1 MNPISHGVWF
11 TEQAAVAGT
20 AYHMALGVWFDGE
33 LDRHALGEACA
44 AVVTRHPAL
53 ACAVVL
59 DGDLPRLVPAA
70 EKITLSDAPHS
81 DARVREE
88 IARPYDLSRGPL
100 ARFTLLRETPTRHLL
115 LFTAH
120 HLVFDG
126 MSKDL
131 LLADLAAAYR
141 GADLPPLPDTAA
153 AEPGEQAV
161 AAARAYWADHWTGV
175 GEAVLPDLTGTP
187 DRSRPSSA
195 PESSSSIDAA
205 EPGHTVELR
214 VPPVDVPGLTR
225 FEVLL
230 AAIHVL
236 LARYGN
242 TGLPVAVGLST
253 RDEHTAA
260 GIGLHV
266 NELPIGVAPAR
277 GRFREYAHDLR
288 SRLREL
294 YRHRTVPLAQVVG
307 GLRAAPSLTTVSV
320 GYRRRGPAPAFP
332 GLSTDV
338 LWSLFHGAARNALHL
353 QIVDGPDGDLAVS
366 LQHSP
371 AHLPTAAVHRIGQHL
386 RTVLAAVAADPDTD
400 VATMA
405 VMPDEELA
413 AVLHDWNDTA
423 REQRGTV
430 AQLFA
435 TQARLRPQDIAVV
448 DGDHRLTYAE
458 LDAAAA
464 ELATRLPGPGALI
477 AIRLPRGRQA
487 LVAMLAVMRA
497 GSAYVPIDPAYPV
510 ARQELI
516 LADAQPAL
524 VLDDLDAVPA
534 ASAGGEVPAG
544 TAYVMYTSG
553 TTGRPKGVVVPH
565 TALANLLLGM
575 AETVGSRPGDRWLG
589 LTPLSFDISGLELFL
604 PLVTGGRLVIAGEPG
619 NLDGRAVNSLIER
632 EGVTHVQATPS
643 GWQVLLEAG
652 FDGRSSVTALA
663 GGENLPLDLARKLR
677 ARVARLVNVYGPT
690 ETTIWSTAEE
700 IPAEPDTVT
709 IGRPIANTSTYILD
723 DDGRP
728 LPIGVWGELCIGGLG
743 VADGYLRRPDLTEQ
757 RFRPDPVGGGRLYR
771 TGDRCRWTAGGRI
784 AFGGRNDSQV
794 KVRGHR
800 IELEEI
806 ETHLREHPGV
816 AQAAVTLRGG
826 ELAAYLVA
834 RGDAPDAAELRR
846 HLASRLPAAT
856 VPTSWTVLTGLP
868 VTPSGKL
875 DRAALP
881 EPTPV
886 RAPAAQPA
894 EGGSDELVEVLRGIW
909 QDVLG
914 VDDIGVDEDLF
925 DLGGHSLTITRIN
938 VRIMQHLGQDV
949 PLEVFFDTPTIADI
963 AAYLR
968 EQS

>member
-44 AVVTRHPAL
+44 AVVARHPVL

-70 EKITLSDAPHS
+70 EKITLSDAPYS
-81 DARVREE
+81 DARLREE

-100 ARFTLLRETPTRHLL
+100 ARCTLLRETPTRHLL

-131 LLADLAAAYR
+131 LLDDLAAAYR
-141 GADLPPLPDTAA
+141 GTDLPPLPDLAA

-161 AAARAYWADHWTGV
+161 QAARAYWAEHWTGA
-175 GEAVLPDLTGTP
+175 GEPVLPDLTG
-187 DRSRPSSA
+187 A
-195 PESSSSIDAA
+195 PAAA
-205 EPGHTVELR
+205 EPGHTVELTM
-214 VPPVDVPGLTR
+214 PPVDVGGLTR

-242 TGLPVAVGLST
+242 TGMPVAVGLST
-253 RDEHTAA
+253 RDEDTAA
-260 GIGLHV
+260 RIGLHV

-277 GRFREYAHDLR
+277 GRFRDYAHDLR

-307 GLRAAPSLTTVSV
+307 GLRAAPSLTAVSV

-332 GLSTDV
+332 GLPTDV
-338 LWSLFHGAARNALHL
+338 LWSLFHGAARNALHI

-371 AHLPTAAVHRIGQHL
+371 AHLPTAAAHRIGQHL

-405 VMPDEELA
+405 VMPAAELA
-413 AVLHDWNDTA
+413 TVLHGWNDTA

-435 TQARLRPQDIAVV
+435 TQARLRPDDIAVV

-458 LDAAAA
+458 LDHAAA

-497 GSAYVPIDPAYPV
+497 GSAYVPVDPAYPA

-524 VLDDLDAVPA
+524 ILDDLAAVPA
-534 ASAGGEVPAG
+534 ASPGGEVPAG

-604 PLVTGGRLVIAGEPG
+604 PLVTGGRLVIAGEAG
-619 NLDGRAVNSLIER
+619 GLDGRAVNALVEH

-652 FDGRSSVTALA
+652 FDGRATVTALA
-663 GGENLPLDLARKLR
+663 GGENLPLDLARRLR
-677 ARVARLVNVYGPT
+677 ARVSRLVNVYGPT
-690 ETTIWSTAEE
+690 ETTIWSTAED
-700 IPAEPDTVT
+700 IPADPDTVT
-709 IGRPIANTSTYILD
+709 IGRPIANTRIYLLD
-723 DDGRP
+723 DAGNP
-728 LPIGVWGELCIGGLG
+728 LPVGVWGELCIGGHG

-757 RFRPDPVGGGRLYR
+757 RFRPDPFGGGRLYR
-771 TGDRCRWTAGGRI
+771 TGDRCRWTADGRI
-784 AFGGRNDSQV
+784 AFGGRTDSQV

-806 ETHLREHPGV
+806 ETHLREHPAV
-816 AQAAVTLRGG
+816 AQAAVALRGG
-826 ELAAYLVA
+826 ELAAYLVP
-834 RGDAPDAAELRR
+834 RGDTLDTADVRR
-846 HLASRLPAAT
+846 HLATQLPAAT
-856 VPTSWTVLTGLP
+856 VPTSWTVLTHLP

-881 EPTPV
+881 EPAPT
-886 RAPAAQPA
+886 RAPASPPA
-894 EGGSDELVEVLRGIW
+894 AETDDLVRTLQGIW

-914 VDDIGVDEDLF
+914 VDDIGPDEDLF

-938 VRIMQHLGQDV
+938 VRIMQQLGRDV

-963 AAYLR
+963 VAYLR
-968 EQS
+968 ERP

>member
-1 MNPISHGVWF
+1 
-11 TEQAAVAGT
+11 
-20 AYHMALGVWFDGE
+20 MA
-33 LDRHALGEACA
+33 RC
-44 AVVTRHPAL
+44 
-53 ACAVVL
+53 
-59 DGDLPRLVPAA
+59 
-70 EKITLSDAPHS
+70 
-81 DARVREE
+81 
-88 IARPYDLSRGPL
+88 
-100 ARFTLLRETPTRHLL
+100 TLLRETPTRHLL

-131 LLADLAAAYR
+131 LLDDLAAAYR
-141 GADLPPLPDTAA
+141 GTDLPPLPDLAA

-161 AAARAYWADHWTGV
+161 QAARAYWAEHWTGA
-175 GEAVLPDLTGTP
+175 GEPVLPDLTG
-187 DRSRPSSA
+187 A
-195 PESSSSIDAA
+195 PAAA
-205 EPGHTVELR
+205 EPGHTVELTM
-214 VPPVDVPGLTR
+214 PPVDVGGLTR

-242 TGLPVAVGLST
+242 TGMPVAVGLST
-253 RDEHTAA
+253 RDEDTAA
-260 GIGLHV
+260 RIGLHV

-277 GRFREYAHDLR
+277 GRFRDYAHDLR

-307 GLRAAPSLTTVSV
+307 GLRAAPSLTAVSV

-332 GLSTDV
+332 GLPTDV
-338 LWSLFHGAARNALHL
+338 LWSLFHGAARNALHI

-371 AHLPTAAVHRIGQHL
+371 AHLPTAAAHRIGQHL

-405 VMPDEELA
+405 VMPAAELA
-413 AVLHDWNDTA
+413 TVLHGWNDTA

-435 TQARLRPQDIAVV
+435 TQARLRPDDIAVV

-458 LDAAAA
+458 LDHAAA

-497 GSAYVPIDPAYPV
+497 GSAYVPVDPAYPA

-524 VLDDLDAVPA
+524 ILDDLAAVPA
-534 ASAGGEVPAG
+534 ASPGGEVPAG

-604 PLVTGGRLVIAGEPG
+604 PLVTGGRLVIAGEAG
-619 NLDGRAVNSLIER
+619 GLDGRAVNALVEH

-652 FDGRSSVTALA
+652 FDGRATVTALA
-663 GGENLPLDLARKLR
+663 GGENLPSTWPGGCAPGCPGSSTCTAPPRPPSGRPPRTSPPIPTPSPSAARSPTP
-677 ARVARLVNVYGPT
+677 ASTCSTTPETHCPSAYGASCASAATASPT
-690 ETTIWSTAEE
+690 ATCAAPTSPSSASAPTPSAAGGSTA
-700 IPAEPDTVT
+700 PATGAA
-709 IGRPIANTSTYILD
+709 GRPTAASPSAAAPTARSRCAGTASSWRRSKPTCASTPRSPKPPSHCAAANWPPTS
-723 DDGRP
+723 
-728 LPIGVWGELCIGGLG
+728 C
-743 VADGYLRRPDLTEQ
+743 
-757 RFRPDPVGGGRLYR
+757 
-771 TGDRCRWTAGGRI
+771 
-784 AFGGRNDSQV
+784 
-794 KVRGHR
+794 
-800 IELEEI
+800 
-806 ETHLREHPGV
+806 
-816 AQAAVTLRGG
+816 
-826 ELAAYLVA
+826 
-834 RGDAPDAAELRR
+834 
-846 HLASRLPAAT
+846 PAAT
-856 VPTSWTVLTGLP
+856 PSTPPTCAATSR
-868 VTPSGKL
+868 PSCP
-875 DRAALP
+875 RP
-881 EPTPV
+881 RCRP
-886 RAPAAQPA
+886 
-894 EGGSDELVEVLRGIW
+894 RG
-909 QDVLG
+909 
-914 VDDIGVDEDLF
+914 
-925 DLGGHSLTITRIN
+925 RC
-938 VRIMQHLGQDV
+938 
-949 PLEVFFDTPTIADI
+949 
-963 AAYLR
+963 
-968 EQS
+968 

>member
-20 AYHMALGVWFDGE
+20 AYHMALGVWLDGE

-44 AVVTRHPAL
+44 AVVARHPVL
-53 ACAVVL
+53 GSAVAL

-81 DARVREE
+81 AARVREE

-100 ARFTLLRETPTRHLL
+100 ARFLLLREAPTRHLL

-141 GADLPPLPDTAA
+141 GDELGPLPATASVESDERA
-153 AEPGEQAV
+153 LDS
-161 AAARAYWADHWTGV
+161 ARAYWARHWAGP
-175 GEAVLPDLTGTP
+175 GEAVLPDLAGTP
-187 DRSRPSSA
+187 
-195 PESSSSIDAA
+195 AA
-205 EPGHTVELR
+205 AAPGHAVELT
-214 VPPVDVPGLTR
+214 VPPVDVDGLTR

-242 TGLPVAVGLST
+242 AGLPVAVGLST
-253 RDEHTAA
+253 RDENTARR
-260 GIGLHV
+260 IGLHV
-266 NELPIGVAPAR
+266 NELPVGVAPAA
-277 GRFREYAHDLR
+277 GRFRDYAHQLR
-288 SRLREL
+288 GRLREL
-294 YRHRTVPLAQVVG
+294 YRHRAVPLAQVVG
-307 GLRAAPSLTTVSV
+307 GLRAAPSLTAVSV
-320 GYRRRGPAPAFP
+320 GYRRRGPAPVFP
-332 GLSTDV
+332 GVAADV
-338 LWSLFHGAARNALHL
+338 QWALFHGAARNALHIQL
-353 QIVDGPDGDLAVS
+353 VDGPDGDLAVS

-371 AHLPTAAVHRIGQHL
+371 DCLPTAAVTRIGQHL
-386 RTVLAAVAADPDTD
+386 RTVLAAVAADPDAD
-400 VATMA
+400 VATMPI
-405 VMPDEELA
+405 MPAAELA
-413 AVLHDWNDTA
+413 TVLHGWNDTA

-430 AQLFA
+430 AQLLA
-435 TQARLRPQDIAVV
+435 TQVRLRPHDIAVV

-458 LDAAAA
+458 LDAAATR
-464 ELATRLPGPGALI
+464 LAARLPGPGALV
-477 AIRLPRGRQA
+477 AIRLPRGWQA

-497 GSAYVPIDPAYPV
+497 GAAYVPVDPAYPP

-516 LADAQPAL
+516 LAGAEPAL
-524 VLDDLDAVPA
+524 VLDGLDAVPA
-534 ASAGGEVPAG
+534 ASSGGAIPAG

-565 TALANLLLGM
+565 TALGNLLVGI
-575 AETVGSRPGDRWLG
+575 AETLGSRPGDRWLG

-604 PLVTGGRLVIAGEPG
+604 PLVTGGRLVIAGEAG
-619 NLDGRAVNSLIER
+619 GLDGRAVGALIER

-652 FDGRSSVTALA
+652 FDGRAAVTALA

-709 IGRPIANTSTYILD
+709 IGRPIANTRTYILD

-728 LPIGVWGELCIGGLG
+728 LPIGVWGELCIGGHG

-757 RFRPDPVGGGRLYR
+757 RFRPDPFAGGRLYR
-771 TGDRCRWTAGGRI
+771 TGDRCRWSADGRI
-784 AFGGRNDSQV
+784 VFGGRTDSQV

-806 ETHLREHPGV
+806 EAHLREHPGI
-816 AQAAVTLRGG
+816 AQAAVALRGG
-826 ELAAYLVA
+826 ELAAYVVA
-834 RGDAPDAAELRR
+834 RGAAPDPAELRR
-846 HLASRLPAAT
+846 HLGSKLPAAT
-856 VPTSWTVLTGLP
+856 VPTSWTALTHLP

-881 EPTPV
+881 EPVHTRGPSNTP
-886 RAPAAQPA
+886 ATDTPATDTADA
-894 EGGSDELVEVLRGIW
+894 DDLVQVLRGIW
-909 QDVLG
+909 QEVLG
-914 VDDIGVDEDLF
+914 VDDIGLDEDLF

-938 VRIMQHLGQDV
+938 VRILQQLGHDV
-949 PLEVFFDTPTIADI
+949 PLDVFFDTPTIADI
-963 AAYLR
+963 AAHLR
-968 EQS
+968 EQR